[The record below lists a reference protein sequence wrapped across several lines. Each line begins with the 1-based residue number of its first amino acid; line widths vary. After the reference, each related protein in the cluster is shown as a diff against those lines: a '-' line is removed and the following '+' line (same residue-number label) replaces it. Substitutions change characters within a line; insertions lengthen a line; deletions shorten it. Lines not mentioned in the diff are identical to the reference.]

1 MIKHFE
7 IILDYLGGSSVN
19 HKGPSKYKAQTLSKG
34 KYNQAYIKRKKRSFY
49 SIVKVMQ
56 LENGR
61 SRTKPRSF
69 GYKLSD

>member
-19 HKGPSKYKAQTLSKG
+19 HKGPHKYKAQTLSKG
-34 KYNQAYIKRKKRSFY
+34 KYNQVYIKRKKWSFY
-49 SIVKVMQ
+49 SIAKVMQ